1 MNQPKQLNKIVKRE
15 TNYADWYTSVIN
27 AAKLITYGD
36 IKGTLIYQPRGWAI
50 WQNIQIQLDKLFATQ
65 GIVNVQL
72 PSFIKSSQF
81 HKEKAHIK
89 GFAPELF
96 LVTQKGTETLTE
108 PYVIRPTSEVSFCNY
123 FKQIITSYA
132 DLPLKYNQWCNVY
145 RVEKN
150 TRPFLRNSEFY
161 WQELHTIHASA
172 LQAQQQAMTLAKLY
186 KQFINHHLGIDVLMG
201 EKTVGERFAGAEN
214 TYTLE
219 AFLQDGQALQC
230 ATAHYLGQNFAKAY
244 DIQFQSAD
252 NEYVYPY
259 QTSAGLSTR
268 LIGAIIMSHADDK
281 GLVLPFTIAPCQIMI
296 IPINHQDVTVKDAIK
311 ILLEDLQQYRVQVID
326 NDYGFGYKMAESEV
340 QGVPLTIVVGVKD
353 LAQQQVTVVSRIN
366 GHKQLV
372 QLAILKQYITQSIQA
387 YQEELF
393 ANSHK
398 RLSAAIVTVD
408 NLATFKKVI
417 NNHQIALAP
426 WSGDELDEKKLQE
439 LTQATPR
446 CIQQII
452 GTKTNNNQKC
462 FFTDKPA
469 KMMVYFARAY

>member
-1 MNQPKQLNKIVKRE
+1 
-15 TNYADWYTSVIN
+15 
-27 AAKLITYGD
+27 
-36 IKGTLIYQPRGWAI
+36 
-50 WQNIQIQLDKLFATQ
+50 
-65 GIVNVQL
+65 
-72 PSFIKSSQF
+72 
-81 HKEKAHIK
+81 
-89 GFAPELF
+89 
-96 LVTQKGTETLTE
+96 
-108 PYVIRPTSEVSFCNY
+108 
-123 FKQIITSYA
+123 
-132 DLPLKYNQWCNVY
+132 
-145 RVEKN
+145 
-150 TRPFLRNSEFY
+150 
-161 WQELHTIHASA
+161 
-172 LQAQQQAMTLAKLY
+172 MTLAKLY